1 MIDNRELTKLYYSI
15 GEVAEMFDV
24 STSLIRYWETEF
36 KNLKPQKS
44 KRGDRKFTVKDI
56 KELEKIYTLVK
67 EKGYTLLGAQ
77 KELKGNK
84 SFEYK
89 SKAIPLNQSTPS
101 SSRKLDGSSKSSN
114 SESER
119 IDRASFSR
127 FFIPEE

>member
-1 MIDNRELTKLYYSI
+1 MQVNKELTKLYYSI

-44 KRGDRKFTVKDI
+44 RKGDRKFTVKDI

-84 SFEYK
+84 TFQNK
-89 SKAIPLNQSTPS
+89 SKAIL
-101 SSRKLDGSSKSSN
+101 KLEKIKTKMLKLRMRLD
-114 SESER
+114 
-119 IDRASFSR
+119 
-127 FFIPEE
+127 